1 MSKIVFEDKSSIEC
15 RKSDKED
22 HIIIIVSAKDQEN
35 PRKKTINAV
44 EITTEEFRKLVSEVV

>member
-22 HIIIIVSAKDQEN
+22 NIIIIVSAKDQEN

-44 EITTEEFRKLVSEVV
+44 EITKDEFDKLISDI